1 MFLVPVPRGDEA
13 GSLWWMPRGAWTSA
27 VQIIRYGGARCGGAG
42 RREDG
47 ARNHRAAVESGKG
60 CCLRL
65 ALRANV
71 KQGEET
77 KAVGEQLF

>member
-1 MFLVPVPRGDEA
+1 
-13 GSLWWMPRGAWTSA
+13 MPRGARASA
-27 VQIIRYGGARCGGAG
+27 VQIIRYRGARCGGAG
-42 RREDG
+42 AGREG
-47 ARNHRAAVESGKG
+47 KTARAIILQQSNQGTG

-77 KAVGEQLF
+77 KGSGRTIIRKKSELMVCCG